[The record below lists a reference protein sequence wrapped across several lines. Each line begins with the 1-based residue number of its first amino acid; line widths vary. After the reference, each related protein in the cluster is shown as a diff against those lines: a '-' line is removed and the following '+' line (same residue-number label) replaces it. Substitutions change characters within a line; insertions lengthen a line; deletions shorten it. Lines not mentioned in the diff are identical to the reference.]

1 MDITEWDLIQ
11 QNAKK
16 ENFRVMLMTQP
27 KWKIEMYIREYE
39 HIPEYMAIINEVIK
53 TRGLCE

>member
-27 KWKIEMYIREYE
+27 KWKIEMYIRDYE

-53 TRGLCE
+53 TRGL